1 MTRTNPNLNALCFI
15 LAAALLQLPSAAA
28 HDIKGMSTQADITK
42 DAVSVT
48 IRINVKDVLYVVPGV
63 DMEADGQLSES
74 ELEFA
79 REELLDEFSRRLS
92 VSNDGQRQ
100 EPVQFFL
107 AFAPQPPSIIG
118 GTLDQPHVLEIKF
131 QYRAEDGKS
140 FGRLKLNP
148 NLFDK
153 DSDLAGGSQKNLVN
167 INDRGQQIILQ
178 CTGTEIY
185 ETVIKGD
192 LSQTEPVESST
203 TPEAERPQRKTRTLS
218 LLGFFTWE
226 GVLHILLG
234 WDHIFFIVGL
244 ILLADNL
251 RKLITIVT
259 GFTVAHSITL
269 ILVALDVIRLGNPRI
284 VEAIIALSIAYV
296 GVENLICLD
305 REVRWRWIL
314 ASGFGLIHGMGF
326 ASALKQSLSGSLPPS
341 TSLLVGCL
349 LVFNLGVELGQLAIL
364 SVLYPGLQAVRV
376 RRPRIARRIVI
387 LASAVIVFMG
397 ATWLID
403 RVFMPGVLPWVF

>member
-1 MTRTNPNLNALCFI
+1 MYALCFI

-28 HDIKGMSTQADITK
+28 HDIKGMSTQVDIAK

-100 EPVQFFL
+100 EPVQFSL
-107 AFAPQPPSIIG
+107 AFAPQPPSGIG
-118 GTLDQPHVLEIKF
+118 GVLDRPHVLEIKF

-192 LSQTEPVESST
+192 LSQTGPVESST

-244 ILLADNL
+244 ILLADNS